1 MTTSTSRLPSA
12 WADPGFLVEEP
23 SSSSDLVVFWAL
35 LAPAGVIAGVL
46 YVLGSAMPAFVI
58 AGVAFSVAAFISPA
72 VGAYAYLALQALDAA
87 FTTGAEDVFTPA
99 KALGPFLLVAWLP
112 HLARGACARIRV
124 SRPFIYGM
132 LVFGLWG
139 VATAA
144 FSVTPYAA
152 LRFAGQVIVQGLI
165 LAMMLGVLNSSRRVG
180 RAMWWTVAG
189 GVIAAMSLVVT
200 GGVSRQFGRAT
211 LGEFANPNTTALAI
225 SVAVAAIP
233 GAWAFSRYLSVRLV
247 CIAAAPLLLFAMVKT
262 GSRSSLISIV
272 AAFSIGVVLA
282 KGGNIAKRGLI
293 ALALVT
299 LTIGTFF
306 VVLNAN
312 VLNRK
317 AQERLEALVH
327 RSESVTE
334 DSRTVIWG
342 MALQTY
348 LSHPLLGVGYGS
360 SAYAM
365 RVRHGIERDVHNSY
379 LGSLIDG
386 GPIGCALFFYAL
398 LRLIGATRNC
408 TQARTAVPSTI
419 LLVLALVSGLTHT
432 IHFSKWFWVP
442 VTLSLL
448 LAEQARRD
456 ADASFD
462 PVAELPLSRGADPR
476 VR

>member
-1 MTTSTSRLPSA
+1 MTSLTSRLPPV
-12 WADPGFLVEEP
+12 WAGSGFLADEP
-23 SSSSDLVVFWAL
+23 SSSSDLIVFWVL
-35 LAPAGVIAGVL
+35 LVPAGAVAGVL
-46 YVLGSAMPAFVI
+46 YALGAATPAFVI
-58 AGVAFSVAAFISPA
+58 AGVVLAVASFISPA
-72 VGAYAYLALQALDAA
+72 VGAYAYLAFQALDAA
-87 FTTGAEDVFTPA
+87 FTTGVTDVFTPA
-99 KALGPFLLVAWLP
+99 KALGPFLIIAWLP
-112 HLARGACARIRV
+112 HFARGACARVRV
-124 SRPFIYGM
+124 ARPFISTM

-144 FSVTPYAA
+144 FSVAPPAA
-152 LRFAGQVIVQGLI
+152 LRFAGQVIVQTLI
-165 LAMMLGVLNSSRRVG
+165 LIMMLGVLNSSRRVG
-180 RAMWWTVAG
+180 RAMWWTMMG
-189 GVIAAMSLVVT
+189 GVIASLTLVVT
-200 GGVSRQFGRAT
+200 GGVSSQFGRAT

-233 GAWAFSRYLSVRLV
+233 GAWAFSRFLVVRLLCV
-247 CIAAAPLLLFAMVKT
+247 AAAPLLLFAMVKT
-262 GSRSSLISIV
+262 GSRSALISIV

-282 KGGNIAKRGLI
+282 KGGNFAKRGLI

-299 LTIGTFF
+299 LTVGTFF

-327 RSESVTE
+327 KSESVTE

-348 LSHPLLGVGYGS
+348 LSHPLFGVGYGS
-360 SAYAM
+360 SAFAM
-365 RVRHGIERDVHNSY
+365 RERHGIERDVHNSY

-386 GPIGCALFFYAL
+386 GPIGLALFFYAL
-398 LRLIGATRNC
+398 IRLIGATRHC

-456 ADASFD
+456 ADAAVA
-462 PVAELPLSRGADPR
+462 PVAEPPRPRGAFPR
-476 VR
+476 MR